1 MPENP
6 PLGRLVAFGLAT
18 FHALFF
24 ILILLFFLYSLGG
37 LGDLLEGLNTLAG
50 YVIFAALWTTTWWTT
65 RQALRNYFKRRNQGG
80 EENWIETML
89 RGEFE
94 VSQVFVNG
102 VIWGGLNGFLFLIA
116 LAVILLVYVF
126 VLSIAALL
134 AGSAN
139 PGASLT
145 LILFVLI
152 GSPVGA
158 FVGGLVG
165 LILALVDGAVLG
177 LVRRLFKE

>member
-1 MPENP
+1 
-6 PLGRLVAFGLAT
+6 
-18 FHALFF
+18 
-24 ILILLFFLYSLGG
+24 
-37 LGDLLEGLNTLAG
+37 
-50 YVIFAALWTTTWWTT
+50 
-65 RQALRNYFKRRNQGG
+65 
-80 EENWIETML
+80 ML

>member
-1 MPENP
+1 
-6 PLGRLVAFGLAT
+6 
-18 FHALFF
+18 
-24 ILILLFFLYSLGG
+24 
-37 LGDLLEGLNTLAG
+37 
-50 YVIFAALWTTTWWTT
+50 
-65 RQALRNYFKRRNQGG
+65 
-80 EENWIETML
+80 ML

-102 VIWGGLNGFLFLIA
+102 VIWGGLNGFLFLTA

-139 PGASLT
+139 SGASLT

-165 LILALVDGAVLG
+165 LILAAVDGAVLG
-177 LVRRLFKE
+177 LARRIFEE